1 MNEKQNKLE
10 AEPVGKLLFSL
21 AAPAILSQ
29 VINLLY
35 NVVDRIYIG
44 HIPEVGKMALTGV
57 GVCLPLITLTMAF
70 AALVSMGG
78 APRASIFMGKG
89 DSATAEKILGNCTTM
104 LISVA
109 IALTILFQVFSERL
123 LLMFGASENTLSY
136 AVDYMKI
143 YSLGT
148 IFVQLTLGLNAFVS
162 AQGFAKISMYTVLIG
177 AICNIILDPI
187 FIFLFHM
194 GVKGGALATIIS
206 QAISMIWILRFLT
219 SGKTALRLRRQNMLL
234 TPEIILPS
242 VGLGLAPFIMQS
254 TESLLTICFNSSLL
268 KYGGDVAVGAM
279 TILASISQL
288 GNMPI
293 AGLAQ
298 GAQPIISFNYGA
310 GNKERVKKAFGL
322 LFAIGV
328 SFSMIVWLLELAFPS
343 VFIMIFNNDP
353 ELVAFASRALRIYL
367 AVNGLMGIQMVC
379 QQTFVSIGNMKASIF
394 VACLRKII
402 LLIPL
407 IYILP
412 LFLEDKTAAVFLA
425 EPLADIVSVTTVS
438 ILFTIQFRKALRE
451 M

>member
-1 MNEKQNKLE
+1 MNENQNKLA

-279 TILASISQL
+279 TIFASISQL

>member
-206 QAISMIWILRFLT
+206 QAISMVWILRFLT

-279 TILASISQL
+279 TIFASISQL

-328 SFSMIVWLLELAFPS
+328 SFSIFVWLLELAFPS
-343 VFIMIFNNDP
+343 VFIMIFNNDS

-379 QQTFVSIGNMKASIF
+379 QQTFVAIGNMKASIF